1 MNIYV
6 EMTDSHEIDR
16 FSFRCLLI
24 KSLCFPY
31 SQWSLW
37 CLYWQTGHK
46 RRKEGL
52 YKICR
57 LENPRVFFSKNF
69 QNNKIL
75 LLLSFLGSQEY
86 SDFFFI
92 SYTPSSFVSFV
103 FVFQHLNKA
112 VWFRRVAFGDS
123 WLWSEWK
130 IKCHQPIFG
139 DHFFP
144 SLIFFLLGFVGTK
157 NLQNLTTLYYLRV
170 DKALLGIPWFFR
182 NVIPL
187 QMLQV
192 NCDDFHL
199 RHEMC
204 HELGIIPALHSF

>member
-86 SDFFFI
+86 SDFFFHFVHALKFRQLCLCFPASEQSCMI
-92 SYTPSSFVSFV
+92 PTSGFWRFVVVKRMENKMSSADFWRS
-103 FVFQHLNKA
+103 
-112 VWFRRVAFGDS
+112 
-123 WLWSEWK
+123 
-130 IKCHQPIFG
+130 
-139 DHFFP
+139 FFP
-144 SLIFFLLGFVGTK
+144 IINFLLIGLCGHQKPTKSYNVVLFKSWQSIARNSLIFS
-157 NLQNLTTLYYLRV
+157 Q
-170 DKALLGIPWFFR
+170 R
-182 NVIPL
+182 NSSS
-187 QMLQV
+187 
-192 NCDDFHL
+192 DAS
-199 RHEMC
+199 
-204 HELGIIPALHSF
+204 G